1 MTSRRARHAPRVR
14 PDSPNH
20 VLLMLGVLWRVNPGR
35 DGDARA
41 DRLIDPVVD
50 DPRHVPAAH
59 QVARR
64 PAREG
69 VIGR

>member
-1 MTSRRARHAPRVR
+1 
-14 PDSPNH
+14 
-20 VLLMLGVLWRVNPGR
+20 MLGVLWRVNPGR

-50 DPRHVPAAH
+50 DPRHVLAAH
-59 QVARR
+59 QVARQ